1 MLERSQKTGW
11 IAGVESGLVD
21 VLCHDGAGPDHD
33 MITNRHRKN
42 GRVSTDANPIAD
54 PGGFPLASI
63 GSGGTAFFKK
73 IVDEHG
79 PVRNKTIVSHHN
91 ELTNKCVRLDPASFT
106 DTHPFLNLNER
117 SHKGLITNSTPVE
130 VNRLYDYD
138 ILTEVDTNYSGYAQ
152 IGLIHSSL
160 SLFP

>member
-1 MLERSQKTGW
+1 VFRHIEMLERSQKTGW

-73 IVDEHG
+73 IVDEHDPVADEHLIFDRYTFTYETVRGNLAPSADCRVLLDLDKG
-79 PVRNKTIVSHHN
+79 PDAR
-91 ELTNKCVRLDPASFT
+91 CVPDGAA
-106 DTHPFLNLNER
+106 
-117 SHKGLITNSTPVE
+117 VQ
-130 VNRLYDYD
+130 
-138 ILTEVDTNYSGYAQ
+138 VDE
-152 IGLIHSSL
+152 
-160 SLFP
+160 

>member
-1 MLERSQKTGW
+1 MLERSQKTSW

-79 PVRNKTIVSHHN
+79 PVRNKTIVSQHN
-91 ELTNKCVRLDPASFT
+91 KLTDECVRLDPASLT
-106 DTHPFLNLNER
+106 DAHSSLNLNER
-117 SHKGLITNSTPVE
+117 SHKGLITNTTSVK
-130 VNRLYDYD
+130 VSGLYDYD
-138 ILTEVDTNYSGYAQ
+138 ILTEGYPDYP
-152 IGLIHSSL
+152 S
-160 SLFP
+160 